1 MSSMVTEVYGI
12 PKTDRNTVFRIQMYG
27 TRRYDKCSYRS
38 MTGVLRNE
46 SVKRLPYTEAPAKK
60 TPAVGDLLERVSFF
74 KERFVPENSE

>member
-1 MSSMVTEVYGI
+1 
-12 PKTDRNTVFRIQMYG
+12 
-27 TRRYDKCSYRS
+27 